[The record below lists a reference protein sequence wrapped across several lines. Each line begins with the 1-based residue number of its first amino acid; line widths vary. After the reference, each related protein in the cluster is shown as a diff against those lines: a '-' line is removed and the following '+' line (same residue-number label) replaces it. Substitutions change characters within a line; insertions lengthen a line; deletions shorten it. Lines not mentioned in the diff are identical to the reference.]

1 MMLPDANDDNW
12 TKHDGTCCP
21 LRDDAKPFI
30 RFRNGATI
38 SGGFIRASEIKSFW
52 TWTDPPSGYD
62 VVAYSSEDVTASE
75 S

>member
-1 MMLPDANDDNW
+1 MG
-12 TKHDGTCCP
+12 DG
-21 LRDDAKPFI
+21 AI
-30 RFRNGATI
+30 I

-62 VVAYSSEDVTASE
+62 VVAYSSEYVTESE

>member
-38 SGGFIRASEIKSFW
+38 SGGFIRASEIKSF
-52 TWTDPPSGYD
+52 
-62 VVAYSSEDVTASE
+62 
-75 S
+75 